1 MKGKV
6 FILFLLACAMAGCTH
21 TVRFYPLQGPM
32 SAQSPLPVLVAKFTG
47 AFNSGNVSLV
57 LPDGEVCNGRWDVIR
72 LPQPAKGGTAT
83 AAPVNEGMP
92 SVWDF
97 VYGQGF
103 YRAQVLG
110 ARLHAQAMLTGNRG
124 TTLNV
129 EMYRALHNSTQAAAG
144 EFKGIAKDSKDN
156 IFKLVF

>member
-6 FILFLLACAMAGCTH
+6 LFLFLLACAMAGCTH
-21 TVRFYPLQGPM
+21 TVRFYPLEGPM
-32 SAQSPLPVLVAKFTG
+32 SAQSPSPVLVAKFTG

-57 LPDGEVCNGRWDVIR
+57 LRDGEICNGRWDVIR
-72 LPQPAKGGTAT
+72 LPQPGKGGTAT

-92 SVWDF
+92 SVWNF

-103 YRAQVLG
+103 YTAQVLG
-110 ARLHAQAMLTGNRG
+110 ARLHAQAMLTGNHG

-129 EMYRALHNSTQAAAG
+129 GMYRALRDSAQAAVG

-156 IFKLVF
+156 VYKLVF